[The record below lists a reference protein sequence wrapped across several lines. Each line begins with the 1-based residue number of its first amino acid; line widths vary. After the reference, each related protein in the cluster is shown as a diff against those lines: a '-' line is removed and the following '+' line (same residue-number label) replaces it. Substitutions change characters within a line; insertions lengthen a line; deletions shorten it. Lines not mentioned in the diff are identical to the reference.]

1 MKEKYDKIGVG
12 YNQTR
17 KPDPYLLSRFAYH
30 LQLKKDRFY
39 IDVGCGTG
47 NYTIELQKKG
57 GNWMG
62 IDPSKR
68 MLEAARARTTEI
80 EWKIGKAENMPLKN
94 EIVDGV
100 LASLTI
106 HHWTDLK
113 LAFKEIYRILKPEGK
128 IVLFTST
135 PRQMKGY
142 WLNHYFPKML
152 FDSMKQMPAYEVVAE
167 KLENGGFEIKKV
179 EKYFVQKDLQDLFL
193 YAGKNRPAL
202 YLDEQVRSGISSFS
216 SLAKIKEVENGL
228 NALEKDLASGKIEE
242 VIEDYQNEEGDYLFV
257 AGQKLNWRLT

>member
-17 KPDPYLLSRFAYH
+17 KPDPYLLSRFAYY
-30 LQLKKDRFY
+30 LSLKEDGFY
-39 IDVGCGTG
+39 VDVGCGTG

-57 GNWMG
+57 GNWIG
-62 IDPSKR
+62 IDPSER
-68 MLEAARARTTEI
+68 MLKAASARTTEI

-94 EIVDGV
+94 ETVDGV

-106 HHWTDLK
+106 HHWTDLEQ
-113 LAFKEIYRILKPEGK
+113 AFKEIYRVLKPDRK

-135 PRQMKGY
+135 PRQMKSY
-142 WLNHYFPKML
+142 WLNHYFPEML
-152 FDSMKQMPAYEVVAE
+152 FDSMKQMPAYEVVSE
-167 KLENGGFEIKKV
+167 KLENSGFEIKKV

-216 SLAKIKEVENGL
+216 SLANMEEVENGL
-228 NALEKDLASGKIEE
+228 SALEKDLASGKIEE
-242 VIEDYQNEEGDYLFV
+242 IIKNYDNNKGDYLFV
-257 AGQKLNWRLT
+257 IGGKA